1 MVFEVTR
8 TKEIDRD
15 LVSILRFLV
24 TSYTALG
31 EPISDAIENAERRV
45 RRIEAEMMRLG
56 AAPHQGTL
64 LPELLHDL
72 RCVTKDRAIFYF
84 SVQAEL
90 RQIQVL
96 AVFFGGQ
103 DHAQHIVKRLHQT
116 P

>member
-1 MVFEVTR
+1 M
-8 TKEIDRD
+8 
-15 LVSILRFLV
+15 SIFRFLV

-31 EPISDAIENAERRV
+31 EPISDAVENAERRV
-45 RRIEAEMMRLG
+45 RRIESEMMRLG

-64 LPELLHDL
+64 LPDLLPDL
-72 RCVTKDRAIFYF
+72 RCVTKNSAIFYF
-84 SVQAEL
+84 SVKTEL

-103 DHAQHIVKRLHQT
+103 DHGRHIVKRLNQT